1 MCNLIAALTPEAEL
15 ALVKAA
21 KAGENGAFEIL
32 VRAYEHRIFKVANYI
47 AQNREDAEDI
57 VQDSFLKAFQNL
69 GQFREE
75 AKFYTWLVRIVVND
89 ALMKLRRRRMMKMIS
104 IDAEPEYEDA
114 AGPIEIVDARA
125 TPEESLRQQQL
136 QKHLGKAIRELRPL
150 FRVVFVLRDV
160 QGLSILE
167 TAEALNISVPLVKT
181 RLLRARLKLRRRL
194 DVHFGNPLA
203 SSRQRYAGFEQLRQA
218 AGM

>member
-1 MCNLIAALTPEAEL
+1 MLNAAEALTPEVES

-21 KAGENGAFEIL
+21 KSGNNSAFEAL
-32 VRAYEHRIFKVANYI
+32 VRAYEHRIFKVAHYI

-57 VQDSFLKAFQNL
+57 VQDSFLKAYQNL

-75 AKFYTWLVRIVVND
+75 SKFYTWLVRIVVND
-89 ALMKLRRRRMMKMIS
+89 ALMKLRRRRLMKMVS
-104 IDAEPEYEDA
+104 IDAAPEHEESA
-114 AGPIEIVDARA
+114 VPIEIVDVRA
-125 TPEESLRQQQL
+125 NPEQRLRQQQL
-136 QKHLGKAIRELRPL
+136 QKHLTKAVRELRPL

-194 DVHFGNPLA
+194 DVHFGNPL
-203 SSRQRYAGFEQLRQA
+203 SPPRERYAGAQLRQA

>member
-1 MCNLIAALTPEAEL
+1 MLSTAESLAATSEL
-15 ALVKAA
+15 ALVRAA
-21 KAGENGAFEIL
+21 KMGDNRAFEEL
-32 VRAYEHRIFKVANYI
+32 VRSYEHRIFKVANYI

-57 VQDSFLKAFQNL
+57 VQDSFLKAYQNL
-69 GQFREE
+69 AQFREE
-75 AKFYTWLVRIVVND
+75 SKFYTWLVRIVVND

-104 IDAEPEYEDA
+104 IDASPEHEENSL
-114 AGPIEIVDARA
+114 PIEIVDSRA
-125 TPEESLRQQQL
+125 NPEQRLRQQQL
-136 QKHLGKAIRELRPL
+136 QKHLTKAVRELRPL

-194 DVHFGNPLA
+194 DVHFGNPVAAPRESFAPGLA
-203 SSRQRYAGFEQLRQA
+203 LRQA
-218 AGM
+218 ARL

>member
-1 MCNLIAALTPEAEL
+1 MCGPAEALTTEAEL

-21 KAGENGAFEIL
+21 KSGDNRAFEAL
-32 VRAYEHRIFKVANYI
+32 VRAYEYRIFKVANYI

-57 VQDSFLKAFQNL
+57 VQDSFLKAYQNL

-104 IDAEPEYEDA
+104 IDAEPEREEA
-114 AGPIEIVDARA
+114 AMPIEIVDLRA
-125 TPEESLRQQQL
+125 NPEQSLRQQQL
-136 QKHLGKAIRELRPL
+136 QKHLTRAVRELRPL

-194 DVHFGNPLA
+194 DVHFGNPI
-203 SSRQRYAGFEQLRQA
+203 SSPRERFAGVQQLRQA